1 MILCV
6 APHVTQRFYS
16 LWFRL
21 TTDFIWGKPT
31 RLRSATEK
39 AWGPVLPLSH
49 ETAGWTAG
57 QALWIVFQW
66 MDILLKAMKN
76 VRDVLWVKSH
86 VNILHTYKFEFES
99 AFYKNYLEYLV
110 LINHKFWGQQKIVD
124 HCNGKKPPV
133 PLETG
138 F

>member
-1 MILCV
+1 M
-6 APHVTQRFYS
+6 
-16 LWFRL
+16 
-21 TTDFIWGKPT
+21 
-31 RLRSATEK
+31 E
-39 AWGPVLPLSH
+39 
-49 ETAGWTAG
+49 
-57 QALWIVFQW
+57 
-66 MDILLKAMKN
+66 N

-86 VNILHTYKFEFES
+86 VNILHTYKSEFES

-124 HCNGKKPPV
+124 YCSGKKPLV